1 MIGET
6 NHRKKNR
13 DVMNG
18 FLPSISS
25 IPFPKHSRKADSV
38 IHTHVYLHK
47 WFLPSGYFTI
57 VLCYKE
63 QIQDLFD

>member
-1 MIGET
+1 
-6 NHRKKNR
+6 
-13 DVMNG
+13 MNG